1 MIAILDAASWL
12 ISAPGL
18 VMFSTY
24 FTECALGQMRLHV
37 STAADATLPSLAVL
51 VPAHNEAAGISPTL
65 KAIIAD
71 MPIGTLLIVI
81 ADNCSDTTADVARAA
96 GAQVIER
103 TDLERRGKGYA
114 LAFGCDHLRPN
125 PPQCVL
131 IIDADCVP
139 DRGAIPLLARTAH
152 ASGRPVQAR
161 NGLTAPPDAA
171 PMVQISNFAFLMK
184 NFVRQRGGVHL
195 GGPALVTGTGM
206 VFPWSIIATAP
217 LASGNIVEDLA
228 LGIYCARIGAMPLYC
243 DQARVWSAAA
253 DQAETLTQ
261 RRRWEHGFL
270 STARSYGVPLIAE
283 GLGRGRWS
291 LIYLG
296 LHLLVPP
303 LTLLLLIGVMTLGV
317 LGVLC
322 LAGAGCGALFA
333 LSVLMALGG
342 ALTLLSWARFGRSA
356 LAAKTLIQLPLY
368 VLWKI
373 PVYLGF
379 LKKRE
384 TDWVRTK
391 RAGE

>member
-1 MIAILDAASWL
+1 
-12 ISAPGL
+12 
-18 VMFSTY
+18 
-24 FTECALGQMRLHV
+24 
-37 STAADATLPSLAVL
+37 
-51 VPAHNEAAGISPTL
+51 
-65 KAIIAD
+65 
-71 MPIGTLLIVI
+71 
-81 ADNCSDTTADVARAA
+81 
-96 GAQVIER
+96 
-103 TDLERRGKGYA
+103 
-114 LAFGCDHLRPN
+114 
-125 PPQCVL
+125 VL

-139 DRGAIPLLARTAH
+139 ERGAISLLARTVH
-152 ASGRPVQAR
+152 ASGCPVQAR

-195 GGPALVTGTGM
+195 GGPALLTGTGM
-206 VFPWSIIATAP
+206 AFPWPIFATAP

-228 LGIYCARIGAMPLYC
+228 LGIHCARTGVTPRYC

-270 STARSYGVPLIAE
+270 STARSYGVPLIVE

-303 LTLLLLIGVMTLGV
+303 LTLLLLIGVITLGV
-317 LGVLC
+317 LAVLT
-322 LAGAGCGALFA
+322 LTGAGFGA
-333 LSVLMALGG
+333 LSVFAVLVAQCG
-342 ALTLLSWARFGRSA
+342 ALTLLSWVRFGRSV
-356 LAAKTLIQLPLY
+356 LAASTLIQLPLY